1 MKKAKLLS
9 AILFLFLCIC
19 FKSYASIVYI
29 DPVRNAK
36 YVNTETGIIVGF
48 DKVLEDSD
56 LNSIFIIKGAI
67 SGLHTGKVVI
77 TADRKKLI
85 FKPDQPFAFN
95 EIVEVSIN
103 RNVRSASRENRL
115 VFSFRTRISN
125 PSGEQMNTIQE
136 EISNSAFRGFSDNT
150 DSTGLPL
157 LTVNVSNNPS
167 PGNLYLSNFPYL
179 EIPFTPYLLT
189 TDNAG
194 NISYYKEMNNYALDF
209 KKQPNGLL
217 TYNIDHAFYAMNE
230 NHVLVD
236 SFRCGNGYPTDEHE
250 LKIMNN
256 GHAFLMSYDRQIM
269 NMSQVVPGG
278 NPNATVIGLIIQELD
293 ENKNV
298 VFQWRSWDH
307 FVITDAPHVDFTAAV
322 VDYIH
327 GNAIEL
333 DKDGNIMISSRHFS
347 EITKINRTTG
357 NIIWRL
363 GGPHNHFTFVNDPI
377 GFSYQHDIRRLANG
391 NITLYD
397 NGNYHSPPFS
407 RAVEYKLD
415 EVNKTATLVWQFRR
429 TPDAYGFAMGNAQR
443 LHNGNTL
450 ISWGAT
456 TPTFTEVTPAGTVAL
471 EISLPQNI
479 YTYRTFKDEAVLT
492 LNAKIALEGLYDTLS
507 NKLLM
512 NDTVTAYV
520 RNAAVPYNIV
530 DSARSN
536 IDSVNFNGNF
546 RFYNLQ
552 SGTYY
557 ISLRH
562 RNGIETWSRS
572 GGESFING
580 GVYSYDF
587 TNLRSK
593 AYGNNLTLKG
603 SKYCVYSGDIDQNKI
618 IDLSDVILVFNN
630 ASNFISGSV
639 NTDVNGDRTT
649 DLSDIIITNNNS
661 SKFVAVIRP

>member
-9 AILFLFLCIC
+9 AILFLFLCIS
-19 FKSYASIVYI
+19 FKAYAEIVYV
-29 DPVRNAK
+29 DPVRNAE
-36 YVNTETGIIVGF
+36 YVNTETGIIIGF
-48 DKVLEDSD
+48 DNAVENSD
-56 LNSIFIIKGAI
+56 LNSII
-67 SGLHTGKVVI
+67 SVRGELSGIHTGKVI
-77 TADRKKLI
+77 LTTDRKKII
-85 FKPDQPFAFN
+85 FKPDTPFAFN
-95 EIVEVSIN
+95 EKVEVSIN
-103 RNVRSASRENRL
+103 RNKRSSPREDRL
-115 VFSFRTRISN
+115 TYSFRTRISN
-125 PSGEQMNTIQE
+125 PAREQRNSIQE
-136 EISNSAFRGFSDNT
+136 ELGNPPFSLFSD
-150 DSTGLPL
+150 DSDSSTLPV
-157 LTVNVSNNPS
+157 LTVNISNNPS

-179 EIPFTPYLLT
+179 DIPYTPFLISSN
-189 TDNAG
+189 NAG
-194 NISYYKEMNNYALDF
+194 LISYYRQMNNYALDF

-217 TYNIDHAFYAMNE
+217 TYNINNKFYAMNS
-230 NHVLVD
+230 NHLKVD
-236 SFRCGNGYPTDEHE
+236 SFTCGNGYPTDEHE

-307 FVITDAPHVDFTAAV
+307 FILTDAPHVDYTAEV
-322 VDYIH
+322 VDYVH

-333 DKDGNIMISSRHFS
+333 DTDGNLMISTRHFS
-347 EITKINRTTG
+347 EITKISRTTG

-363 GGPHNHFTFVNDPI
+363 GGPHNQFTFVNDPA

-415 EVNKTATLVWQFRR
+415 EVNKVATLIWQFRR
-429 TPDAYGFAMGNAQR
+429 TPDIFGFAMGNAQR

-456 TPTFTEVTPAGTVAL
+456 SPTITEVRPDGTIAL
-471 EISLPQNI
+471 EISLPQNE

-492 LNAKIALEGLYDTLS
+492 FNAKIAIEGLYDTLS
-507 NKLLM
+507 NKLKM
-512 NDTVTAYV
+512 NDTVTAY
-520 RNAAVPYNIV
+520 
-530 DSARSN
+530 ARSSVAPFGIIDSSRSN
-536 IDSVNFNGNF
+536 VDSVNYNGNF
-546 RFYNLQ
+546 RFFNLPA
-552 SGTYY
+552 GTYY
-557 ISLRH
+557 ISLKH
-562 RNGIETWSRS
+562 RNSLETWSKA
-572 GGESFING
+572 GGEVFAQD

-587 TNLRSK
+587 TNSPSK

-603 SKYCVYSGDIDQNKI
+603 AKYCIYSGDIDQDNS

-630 ASNFISGSV
+630 ASNFVSGHV
-639 NTDVNGDRTT
+639 NTDVSGDKTT
-649 DLSDIIITNNNS
+649 DLSDIIITYNNS
-661 SKFVAVIRP
+661 SKFAGVIRP